1 MKKLRF
7 NPKKGAAMEMAA
19 LVLMVS
25 VAFGALMLT
34 YSLWGNEKKNEM
46 LDSFSQTVLLDS
58 VANSYIDELKD
69 KNFSA
74 DYIASWNPEQK
85 NGFSATAMRTD
96 NTVTLRIADSLGSL
110 KITVVL
116 DVTTLPAKVVDWV
129 Y

>member
-58 VANSYIDELKD
+58 VFYKFLIYIHK
-69 KNFSA
+69 
-74 DYIASWNPEQK
+74 
-85 NGFSATAMRTD
+85 
-96 NTVTLRIADSLGSL
+96 TLLHYS
-110 KITVVL
+110 
-116 DVTTLPAKVVDWV
+116 
-129 Y
+129 